1 MSRGMYIHKY
11 INKSLETFLKTLFR
25 KEELNWKMLEI
36 KKENLRRL
44 FKILNLIYGLF

>member
-11 INKSLETFLKTLFR
+11 INKSLETVLKTLF
-25 KEELNWKMLEI
+25 KEEELNWKMLEI
-36 KKENLRRL
+36 KKEKLRRL